1 MTVEPQTG
9 SLVPLD
15 WGNLGSY
22 LPELDKLGLDVEM
35 QSLEPLLDSSNIG
48 PDQWALMAQ
57 TVIDVCKDADGVVL
71 LHGTDTMAYTA
82 SALSFML
89 IGLNKPVI
97 ITGSQIPL
105 GELRTDG
112 IENLIT
118 SLKIAGDRDSKGP
131 IVCEVAVYFGSH
143 LYRGNRTHKHSTEHF
158 EAIAS
163 PNYPPLAEAGI
174 HIRYHKRQLLAS
186 DTQLFTPQLEVDN
199 RVGLVKFFPGM
210 SAEILKALL
219 VHPAAK
225 VIVLE
230 TFGSGNLPTDPH
242 ILAALTAAV
251 EQGKWLINVTQCATG
266 FVQQGLYET
275 SEALKNL
282 GIIGAEDLTTEAA
295 VTKAMVLL
303 ARCTTQESFA
313 QEFTR
318 NLAGE
323 LG

>member
-1 MTVEPQTG
+1 MTVEAQTG
-9 SLVPLD
+9 ALVPLD
-15 WGNLGSY
+15 WSDLGNY
-22 LPELDKLGLDVEM
+22 LPELSKLGLDIEM
-35 QSLEPLLDSSNIG
+35 ESLDSLLDSSNVG
-48 PDQWALMAQ
+48 PAQWTLLAKKVAEAS
-57 TVIDVCKDADGVVL
+57 KKADGIVL

-89 IGLNKPVI
+89 QGLNKPVI

-118 SLKIAGDRDSKGP
+118 SLKIAGDRDAKGA
-131 IVCEVAVYFGSH
+131 IVREVAVYFGSH
-143 LYRGNRTHKHSTEHF
+143 LYRGNRTHKNSTEHF

-174 HIRYHKRQLLAS
+174 HIRYHKRQLWTADSQPFAPQFDL
-186 DTQLFTPQLEVDN
+186 DT

-210 SAEILKALL
+210 SAEMLGALL
-219 VHPAAK
+219 NHPSAK
-225 VIVLE
+225 VVLLE
-230 TFGSGNLPTDPH
+230 TFGSGNLPTDPK
-242 ILAALTAAV
+242 ILAELRGAV
-251 EQGKWLINVTQCATG
+251 ANGKWLVNVTQCATG

-275 SEALKNL
+275 SEALRSL

-295 VTKAMVLL
+295 VTKSMVLL
-303 ARCTTQESFA
+303 ARCKTKEDFA
-313 QEFTR
+313 LEFTR
-318 NLAGE
+318 NLVGE